1 MNTVKRAFFIACCCF
16 VFNSTSAQVGINT
29 NLPMSTLDVNG
40 NLSVK
45 VVNLN
50 GSAVATPIDDGIY
63 ISLNPLAND
72 QVFNLPNPTTY
83 PGRTYILRN
92 VNNTYT
98 AALTTSAGLLF
109 PKGSTTGSAIVY
121 MYENNNRTL
130 FVMSDGFN
138 WTYFN

>member
-1 MNTVKRAFFIACCCF
+1 MPTAKRAFFIVCF
-16 VFNSTSAQVGINT
+16 FLAIQCTSAQVGINT
-29 NLPMSTLDVNG
+29 IIPMSALDING

-45 VVNLN
+45 VVNLS
-50 GSAVATPIDDGIY
+50 GSGAPTPINDGIY

-72 QVFNLPNPTTY
+72 QIFNLPSPITY

-92 VNNTYT
+92 VNNAFT
-98 AALTTSAGLLF
+98 AALTTTVGLLF
-109 PKGSTTGSAIVY
+109 PKGSTTGSATVY

>member
-1 MNTVKRAFFIACCCF
+1 MSTLKRTLFIVCCCF
-16 VFNSTSAQVGINT
+16 AFHSLSAQVGINT
-29 NLPMSTLDVNG
+29 IVPMSTLDING
-40 NLSVK
+40 NLSLK

-50 GSAVATPIDDGIY
+50 GSASPTPINDGIY
-63 ISLNPLAND
+63 ISLNPLATD
-72 QVFNLPNPTTY
+72 QVFSLPNPTTY

-98 AALTTSAGLLF
+98 AALTTTVGLLF
-109 PKGSTTGSAIVY
+109 PKGSTTGSATVY

-130 FVMSDGFN
+130 FVVSDGFN

>member
-1 MNTVKRAFFIACCCF
+1 MPTLKTAFFIACCCLA
-16 VFNSTSAQVGINT
+16 FNSISAQVGINT
-29 NLPMSTLDVNG
+29 ILPLSTLDING

-50 GSAVATPIDDGIY
+50 GSATPTQINDGIY
-63 ISLNPLAND
+63 ISLNPLATD
-72 QVFNLPNPTTY
+72 QIFNLPNPTAY
-83 PGRTYILRN
+83 PGRTYVLRN
-92 VNNTYT
+92 VNNTFT

-109 PKGSTTGSAIVY
+109 PKGSTTGSATIY

>member
-16 VFNSTSAQVGINT
+16 SFNGISAQVGINT

-50 GSAVATPIDDGIY
+50 GSATPTTIDDGIY
-63 ISLNPLAND
+63 ISLNPLATD
-72 QVFNLPNPTTY
+72 QEFRLPNPTTY

-92 VNNTYT
+92 VNNTNT
-98 AALTTSAGLLF
+98 AALTTVAGLLF

-121 MYENNNRTL
+121 MYEDNNRTL

>member
-16 VFNSTSAQVGINT
+16 AFNGISAQVGINT
-29 NLPMSTLDVNG
+29 NLPLSMLDVNG

-50 GSAVATPIDDGIY
+50 GSATPTTIDDGIY
-63 ISLNPLAND
+63 ISLNPLATD
-72 QVFNLPNPTTY
+72 QEFRLPNPTTY

-92 VNNTYT
+92 VNNTNT
-98 AALTTSAGLLF
+98 AALTTVAGLLF

-130 FVMSDGFN
+130 FVISDGFN